1 MVVAVHGG
9 SITPDE
15 QKIYVD
21 YITEKFPKFD
31 ITELIITLEE
41 DERTHE
47 EMVKLEYHYTNK
59 PEFNVPFERIRRITG
74 YLVGG
79 MNRWNDAKREEE
91 HDRVK
96 HGTSTI
102 EEAVDK
108 ISKE

>member
-1 MVVAVHGG
+1 MVVAVYGG

-59 PEFNVPFERIRRITG
+59 PEFNVPFERIRRISG
-74 YLVGG
+74 YLSQIPRI
-79 MNRWNDAKREEE
+79 NRAKQAEISERL
-91 HDRVK
+91 K
-96 HGTSTI
+96 HNT
-102 EEAVDK
+102 
-108 ISKE
+108 

>member
-1 MVVAVHGG
+1 MVVAVNGG
-9 SITPDE
+9 SMTPDE

-21 YITEKFPKFD
+21 YITEKFPRFN

-74 YLVGG
+74 YLTK
-79 MNRWNDAKREEE
+79 MNRTNDAKTAEIR
-91 HDRVK
+91 DRLK
-96 HGTSTI
+96 HNT
-102 EEAVDK
+102 
-108 ISKE
+108 